1 MSKVAFVGGGSFGT
15 ALSVLLSNKGNKV
28 TIYDRDEEVVKD
40 INNNKN
46 NKKYFEVPYK
56 GTYPGLLLMGKI
68 FTAIAHEGSAS
79 MHVNSD

>member
-28 TIYDRDEEVVKD
+28 TIYARDEEVVKD

-46 NKKYFEVPYK
+46 NKKYF
-56 GTYPGLLLMGKI
+56 
-68 FTAIAHEGSAS
+68 
-79 MHVNSD
+79 